1 MMKKSLIFLLA
12 PILTLLSPP
21 IIQAAG
27 ISAGSTWVGGYF
39 WNSKR
44 SGHAWIAT
52 GDHGIEA
59 SGNNAGGSFLDADNS
74 GSAQVGTGDYGI
86 RAAGNFAG
94 GTFNDK
100 DSSSFAYV
108 GFSTYKI
115 WGTGNVSFVQN
126 HPEDKDHVI
135 VYSAPEGDEV
145 ATYTRGSARLVNGEA
160 RIPLGETFKWVTNP
174 DIGLTTHLTPR
185 GQGSVLY
192 AASLSTSE
200 LVVKSMA
207 GFPDDIQFDY
217 IVYGLRI
224 GFEDVTVVQ
233 KKIEEARIPSMA
245 SHRKAIEEQPE
256 LARYT
261 ALSRWARMG
270 GSDRATVMAGMTD
283 ARALVQQIEE
293 FDPKIHKNHAP
304 EQEK

>member
-1 MMKKSLIFLLA
+1 MIKKSLIFFLA

-39 WNSKR
+39 WNTLR

-59 SGNNAGGSFLDADNS
+59 SGNNAGGVFSDTDNS
-74 GSAQVGTGDYGI
+74 GSAEVGTGDYGI
-86 RAAGNFAG
+86 RAAGNLAG

-100 DSSSFAYV
+100 DSSTFAYV

-126 HPEDKDHVI
+126 HPEDEDHVI

-174 DIGLTTHLTPR
+174 DIGLTSHLTLKN
-185 GQGSVLY
+185 GWSILY
-192 AASLSTSE
+192 QSSLTTSE
-200 LVVKSMA
+200 LVVKSA
-207 GFPDDIQFDY
+207 PGYPDDVEFNY

-245 SHRKAIEEQPE
+245 DHRKAIEEQPE
-256 LARYT
+256 LASYT
-261 ALSRWARMG
+261 ALSRWAHMS
-270 GSDRATVMAGMTD
+270 GSDRNRVTANMQAAT
-283 ARALVQQIEE
+283 ALLEKIEE
-293 FDPKIHKNHAP
+293 FDPKIPTIDMPKV
-304 EQEK
+304 EK